1 MPAAVRLDAALRDI
15 ELKACLA
22 EPLLNVMNFL
32 NEVVAEFP
40 SAISFAPGRPLDSLL
55 GVEGHLDALRVYV
68 EAAARAGDGDPATV
82 WRDLG
87 QYSRTIGMITE
98 AVAAHLRLDEGIDV
112 APDAI
117 IVTVGAQ
124 EAMAIVLAGLFDA
137 REDILLAS
145 DPAYIGIT
153 GLARLLGIHV
163 VPVPAA
169 DGGLEPDAVE
179 RAIAQASRTGRVRAL
194 YDIPDFNNPLG
205 TSLPVATR
213 LELLDLCRRHDVL
226 MIEDNAYGMFA
237 YDAARPPTMKS
248 LDANG
253 DVLYI
258 GSFSKTLFPGL
269 RLGYLVANQRV
280 RSTGETLAVALSRVK
295 SLLTVNTPPLLQAIA
310 AGALLQAGGSLEP
323 IVAPK
328 RARYKQQRDAMLAAL
343 AERLGSGG
351 HGVSW
356 NSPAGGFFMTVTLPF
371 EFGPAELRRCALE
384 HGVIVC
390 PMRFFCLGPGRTNQI
405 RLSFSAVEPE
415 TINAGIERLA
425 AFIRTEAR
433 RSD

>member
-1 MPAAVRLDAALRDI
+1 
-15 ELKACLA
+15 
-22 EPLLNVMNFL
+22 MNFL

-169 DGGLEPDAVE
+169 DGGLE
-179 RAIAQASRTGRVRAL
+179 
-194 YDIPDFNNPLG
+194 
-205 TSLPVATR
+205 
-213 LELLDLCRRHDVL
+213 
-226 MIEDNAYGMFA
+226 
-237 YDAARPPTMKS
+237 
-248 LDANG
+248 
-253 DVLYI
+253 
-258 GSFSKTLFPGL
+258 
-269 RLGYLVANQRV
+269 
-280 RSTGETLAVALSRVK
+280 
-295 SLLTVNTPPLLQAIA
+295 
-310 AGALLQAGGSLEP
+310 
-323 IVAPK
+323 
-328 RARYKQQRDAMLAAL
+328 
-343 AERLGSGG
+343 
-351 HGVSW
+351 
-356 NSPAGGFFMTVTLPF
+356 
-371 EFGPAELRRCALE
+371 
-384 HGVIVC
+384 
-390 PMRFFCLGPGRTNQI
+390 
-405 RLSFSAVEPE
+405 
-415 TINAGIERLA
+415 
-425 AFIRTEAR
+425 
-433 RSD
+433 